1 MLPLLASGAFLS
13 DNEKYSKQ
21 NVAFNGFD
29 LGISC
34 VETTTLPT
42 ELLSNVLDEGTLT

>member
-1 MLPLLASGAFLS
+1 MLSLLVSEAFLS

-21 NVAFNGFD
+21 KVAFSGFD
-29 LGISC
+29 LGTSC

-42 ELLSNVLDEGTLT
+42 ELLSNVLVEGALT